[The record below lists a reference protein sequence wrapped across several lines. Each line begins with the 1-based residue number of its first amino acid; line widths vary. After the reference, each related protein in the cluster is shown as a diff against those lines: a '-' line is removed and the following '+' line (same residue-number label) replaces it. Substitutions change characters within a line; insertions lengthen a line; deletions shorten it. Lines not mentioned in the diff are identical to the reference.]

1 MTVLILALAAWIC
14 CGLYAVT
21 RATCGITLDVVETV
35 GTNAEQISSARNS
48 VTFDG
53 QTEESALTSATTP
66 NVTVHAV
73 GIKTMTSGA
82 VTLDLRTLTGL
93 NGVAVDLN
101 GLKPRMIVF
110 ENPSTNANPVTI
122 VFGSATPYTG
132 LGAAFNLTLQVGQK
146 VALLLGTAGTAV
158 SGSVKFL
165 DITGTG
171 SQVLNYEIVAGT

>member
-1 MTVLILALAAWIC
+1 MAI
-14 CGLYAVT
+14 T
-21 RATCGITLDVVETV
+21 RATCGVTLEVVETV
-35 GTNAEQISSARNS
+35 AVNADQINATRNS

-53 QTEESALTSATTP
+53 QSEKSALTASTTP

-73 GIKTMTSGA
+73 GTKTLVAGA

-132 LGAAFNLTLQVGQK
+132 LGAAFNLTLP
-146 VALLLGTAGTAV
+146 VATKAAFLLGTAGVAV
-158 SGSVKFL
+158 SATVKFL